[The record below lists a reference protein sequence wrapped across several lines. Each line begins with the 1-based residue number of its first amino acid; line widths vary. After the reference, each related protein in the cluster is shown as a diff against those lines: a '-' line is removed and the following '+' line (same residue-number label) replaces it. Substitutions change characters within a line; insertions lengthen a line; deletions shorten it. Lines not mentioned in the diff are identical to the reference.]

1 MSGEWSLFSPLSSV
15 LCPLALF
22 TQTLVEFLFRLTFG
36 VAAAMGVTSSRQ
48 VTSGFFRVHLWVL
61 MGVQTLAALAVYSAK
76 PEATADGNAGLIWKL
91 QLAASI
97 AAAIAS
103 YVGATI
109 WMYEAKRTGK
119 IAVCLVSALA
129 LLGCTLPV
137 VLANIQPVVLQVV
150 DRITS
155 GLLLGLVT
163 TAMLLGHWYLN
174 TPTMQL
180 APLRR
185 LIVLLAAV
193 VVLRMIVC
201 GSGAAMELAVA
212 GRMQLPGLTSWLL
225 FVTLRWL
232 AGLFGVLGLAWLT
245 WQTLKIPNTQS
256 ATGILYAAVILAFIG
271 ELASQLL
278 SAEAAY
284 PI

>member
-1 MSGEWSLFSPLSSV
+1 VSGEWSLFCPLSSV

-61 MGVQTLAALAVYSAK
+61 MGVQTLAALATYTWPLNGKTPA
-76 PEATADGNAGLIWKL
+76 AAIGLW
-91 QLAASI
+91 QFAA
-97 AAAIAS
+97 AVTAAIAS
-103 YVGATI
+103 YVGAVV
-109 WMYEAKRTGK
+109 WMYERRALGK
-119 IAVCLVSALA
+119 TLIWLVSVLA
-129 LLGCTLPV
+129 LSSCMVPLLLGKPGMS
-137 VLANIQPVVLQVV
+137 ILQVT
-150 DRITS
+150 DRVTS
-155 GLLLGLVT
+155 GALLGLVT

-180 APLRR
+180 APLQR
-185 LIVLLAAV
+185 LIVLLAAAV
-193 VVLRMIVC
+193 LLRMIVC

-225 FVTLRWL
+225 FVSLRWL

>member
-1 MSGEWSLFSPLSSV
+1 V
-15 LCPLALF
+15 F
-22 TQTLVEFLFRLTFG
+22 TQTLVEFLFRLTLG
-36 VAAAMGVTSSRQ
+36 VAAAMGLTDSRQ

-61 MGVQTLAALAVYSAK
+61 LGLQTLAALAVYSMRPANSAND
-76 PEATADGNAGLIWKL
+76 ATWFIWKG
-91 QLAASI
+91 QLAAAV

-109 WMYEAKRTGK
+109 WMYDARGAGK
-119 IAVCLVSALA
+119 AVTWVVACLGLIGCGLPALHLEHRRPQAIPLEIADAISGGA
-129 LLGCTLPV
+129 LLGFV
-137 VLANIQPVVLQVV
+137 F
-150 DRITS
+150 
-155 GLLLGLVT
+155 

-185 LIVLLAAV
+185 LIRLLAAAV
-193 VVLRMIVC
+193 IVRMLVC
-201 GSGAAMELAVA
+201 GSGLALELAYGGNA
-212 GRMQLPGLTSWLL
+212 HATGMTSWLL
-225 FVTLRWL
+225 FVSLRWL

-245 WQTLKIPNTQS
+245 WQTLKVPNTQS

-271 ELASQLL
+271 ELASQFL
-278 SAEAAY
+278 SAEASY

>member
-1 MSGEWSLFSPLSSV
+1 VVSSGCFLFPVSCS
-15 LCPLALF
+15 LALF

-36 VAAAMGVTSSRQ
+36 VAAAMGLTDSRQ

-61 MGVQTLAALAVYSAK
+61 LGVQTLAALAVYSSRPHDK
-76 PEATADGNAGLIWKL
+76 
-91 QLAASI
+91 S
-97 AAAIAS
+97 AAAGIGVWQFAFAVAAALMS
-103 YVGATI
+103 YFGAVV
-109 WMYEAKRTGK
+109 WMYERRFTGK
-119 IAVCLVSALA
+119 SAIWFVAMLA
-129 LLGCTLPV
+129 LLGCTTPLIAMASKFITLHV
-137 VLANIQPVVLQVV
+137 A
-150 DRITS
+150 DRVTS
-155 GLLLGLVT
+155 GAVLGLVT

-174 TPTMQL
+174 TPTMQI

-185 LIVLLAAV
+185 LLWLLGAAVLL
-193 VVLRMIVC
+193 RMVIC
-201 GSGAAMELAVA
+201 GSGLAL
-212 GRMQLPGLTSWLL
+212 QLTLGGQLQEPGLTSWLL
-225 FVTLRWL
+225 FVSLRWL

-278 SAEAAY
+278 SAEASY